1 MKTILAMNDVTESIK
16 NWRLCLYM
24 SIMETRRRF
33 RRTVLGPFW
42 EAIGLGVL
50 IGTLGLVYTGLW
62 HTEIKIYL
70 PFLCAGKLIWNAF
83 SSIIHEGSGV
93 FVQAGGVIREMR
105 IPFNIFVFNTVLRNL
120 ISMAHCSIIFII
132 VVLLFSVPVNLNTL
146 LVIPGLILFT
156 INVGWI
162 TLLIGMLC
170 ARFRDMQPM
179 IVNLLQISFFLTP
192 IVWMPENLS
201 NPLYTVILIKI
212 NPIFNLIDL
221 VRSPL
226 LGKAPALACWPYVIC
241 MAIIGWTCALGVF
254 SHFRNRI
261 IFWL

>member
-1 MKTILAMNDVTESIK
+1 MMNSAAISDVADAIK
-16 NWRLCLYM
+16 MWRLCFYM

-50 IGTLGLVYTGLW
+50 IGTLGMVYTGLW
-62 HTEIKIYL
+62 HTKINIYL

-83 SSIIHEGSGV
+83 STIIHEGSGV
-93 FVQAGGVIREMR
+93 FVQAGGIIREMR
-105 IPFNIFVFNTVLRNL
+105 IPFNVFVFNTVLRSL
-120 ISMAHCSIIFII
+120 ISLAHCSIIFII

-146 LVIPGLILFT
+146 LVIPGLILFM
-156 INVGWI
+156 INASWL
-162 TLLIGMLC
+162 TLVIGMLC
-170 ARFRDMQPM
+170 ARFRDMQPLV
-179 IVNLLQISFFLTP
+179 INLLQIMFFVTP

-201 NPLYTVILIKI
+201 NPMLNLILIKF

-226 LGKAPALACWPYVIC
+226 LGQVPNWTSWPYMVC
-241 MAIIGWTCALGVF
+241 LAIIGWGFALGIF
-254 SHFRNRI
+254 SRFRPRI